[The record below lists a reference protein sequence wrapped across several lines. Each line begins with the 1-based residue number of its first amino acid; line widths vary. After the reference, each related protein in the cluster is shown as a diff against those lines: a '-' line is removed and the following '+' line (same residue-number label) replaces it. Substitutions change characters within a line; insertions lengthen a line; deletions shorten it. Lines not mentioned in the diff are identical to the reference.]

1 VSVRLSV
8 FAALLPLLTLGACG
22 EGGRPAWKA
31 EAPKADLVAGYV
43 IPPRVLAT
51 RFGRGGTALAG
62 LAAPGARVLLV
73 APDGG
78 QKEARADAG
87 GTWTIV
93 APPASTLKL
102 YGLAMMIGERSVQ
115 AEGFLALTPDG
126 RLAQLRPGA
135 GALVLAAGSRRPRI
149 LALDF
154 DRDGAA
160 IVSGVGTI
168 NAEIGLRLDRAA
180 AGGSMIDRQGRFSF
194 ALSRPISAAGHDLE
208 ISGEG
213 GEDTV
218 AVVAARAAELGG
230 LYRASRLTGAWRVDW
245 RTPGGGVQS
254 TLLFDPATETR

>member
-1 VSVRLSV
+1 MSVRLSV
-8 FAALLPLLTLGACG
+8 LAGLLPLLALGACG
-22 EGGRPAWKA
+22 EGGRPASKA
-31 EAPKADLVAGYV
+31 EAARADLVAGYV
-43 IPPRVLAT
+43 MPPRVLAA

-62 LAAPGARVLLV
+62 QAAPGARVLLV

-78 QKEARADAG
+78 QKEALADPAG
-87 GTWTIV
+87 NWLIV
-93 APPASTLKL
+93 APPAGDLRL
-102 YGLAMMIGERSVQ
+102 YGLAMMVGERSVQ
-115 AEGFLALTPDG
+115 AEGFLALAPDG

-135 GALVLAAGSRRPRI
+135 GALVLSPASRRPVI

-160 IVSGVGTI
+160 MVSGVGTV

-180 AGGSMIDRQGRFSF
+180 AGGSMVDRQGRFSF
-194 ALSRPISAAGHDLE
+194 TLSRPIGAASHDLE

-218 AVVAARAAELGG
+218 RVSAARAAELPG
-230 LYRASRLTGAWRVDW
+230 LYRAARVAGAWRVDW

-254 TLLFDPATETR
+254 TLLFDHATGTR